1 LVRHTLLALPGASI
15 LLILWWLLKSA
26 LSISDRY
33 LPSPSAVID
42 AAFSLEPNILIH
54 TGHTCLR
61 LVLGFATGATGG
73 IFLGIALYQS
83 TRLRAW
89 AMPSIQ
95 SLRAIPAT
103 ATVPFFL
110 LWFGFA
116 ETGRYLLV
124 FVGTVLNLAI
134 ASYQILKRI
143 PDKYIIMFR
152 SMNRRPESL
161 TLKFLLPSVLERI
174 LPTLRFALAT
184 ALGLVVVSELL
195 GSQVGL
201 GYLIQTARS
210 TFSLQLI
217 FLAAILL
224 GVMNFCLDF
233 LLRWCWGL
241 IVFWR

>member
-1 LVRHTLLALPGASI
+1 
-15 LLILWWLLKSA
+15 
-26 LSISDRY
+26 
-33 LPSPSAVID
+33 
-42 AAFSLEPNILIH
+42 
-54 TGHTCLR
+54 
-61 LVLGFATGATGG
+61 
-73 IFLGIALYQS
+73 
-83 TRLRAW
+83 
-89 AMPSIQ
+89 
-95 SLRAIPAT
+95 
-103 ATVPFFL
+103 
-110 LWFGFA
+110 
-116 ETGRYLLV
+116 
-124 FVGTVLNLAI
+124 
-134 ASYQILKRI
+134 
-143 PDKYIIMFR
+143 
-152 SMNRRPESL
+152 MNRRPESL